1 MTTKEWSRSVAGLAV
16 DSLID
21 HGLVKKEDF
30 RRAAEIAAEEIW
42 IRLLARD
49 YPPPPE
55 ANPPK
60 S

>member
-1 MTTKEWSRSVAGLAV
+1 MTAKEWSRSVADLAV

-30 RRAAEIAAEEIW
+30 DRAAEIAAEEIW

-55 ANPPK
+55 ANAPHN
-60 S
+60 